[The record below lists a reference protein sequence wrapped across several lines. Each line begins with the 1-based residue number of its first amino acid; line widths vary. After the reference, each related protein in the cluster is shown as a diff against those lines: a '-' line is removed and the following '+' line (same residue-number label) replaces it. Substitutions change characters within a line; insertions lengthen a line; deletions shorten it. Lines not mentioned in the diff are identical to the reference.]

1 MNNKIKLLSIACMI
15 IVVNTSAQ
23 VTASFTDSRDG
34 KQYKTVKIGTQ
45 TWMAEN
51 LAFKSNSGCYAYANN
66 ENNVKT
72 YGYLY
77 NWETAKKV
85 CPSGWHLPSQDEW
98 TILSTSLGG
107 ESTAADKLKESGTT
121 HWQKPVSQATNESGF
136 TALPGGYRNENG
148 EYWVLGYNG
157 WWWCSTEN
165 DSERAHNVLIYGHT
179 PELILSYVNKI
190 AGFSVRC
197 IKD

>member
-1 MNNKIKLLSIACMI
+1 MYIKTLFITIAFDMILLHA
-15 IVVNTSAQ
+15 SAQ
-23 VTASFTDSRDG
+23 VTDTFTDSRDG

-45 TWMAEN
+45 TWLAEN
-51 LAFKSNSGCYAYANN
+51 LAFKTNSGCYAYANN
-66 ENNVKT
+66 EDNVKT

-98 TILSTSLGG
+98 KTLSTNLGG
-107 ESTAADKLKESGTT
+107 ESIAADKLKESGTA
-121 HWQKPVSQATNESGF
+121 HWQKPVSQTTNVSGF

-148 EYWVLGYNG
+148 EYWVIGYTA
-157 WWWCSTEN
+157 WWWCSSEN
-165 DSERAHNVLIYGHT
+165 DPERAHHILIYGHT
-179 PELILSYVNKI
+179 PDLSISYVNKI
-190 AGFSVRC
+190 DGFSVRC